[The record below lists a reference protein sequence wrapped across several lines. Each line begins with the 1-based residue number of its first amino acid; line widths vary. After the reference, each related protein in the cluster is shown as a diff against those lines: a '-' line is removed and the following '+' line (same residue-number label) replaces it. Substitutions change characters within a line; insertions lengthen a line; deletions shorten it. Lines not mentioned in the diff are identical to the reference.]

1 MSFLGDKIKIEIFG
15 ASHSDA
21 LGMTLTGIDAGERI
35 DLDELYKF
43 MARRAPGRAATSTAR
58 KEADIPQFLCGVVDG
73 VATGEPITAVIQNT
87 NQHSKD
93 YDKLKFTPRPS
104 HADYAAYVKYS
115 GNNDIRGG
123 GAFSGRLTAPLC
135 IGGGIAKQILKRRGI
150 EVGAHVYAIGGVCDT
165 PFDALAPED
174 ICAAG
179 EKDFPVIC
187 DEKGEKM
194 REIILAAKADGD
206 SVGGVI
212 ECAVTGMPVG
222 YGGPLFDGVEGKIAH
237 ALFGIPAVT
246 GVEFGAG
253 FEVAKMR
260 GSESNDAFVMDDGAV
275 LTETNRCGG
284 ILGGIATGMPVIFD
298 VSFKP
303 TPSIPKP
310 QKSVDLRSGEA
321 VTLEVKGRHDAC
333 IAVRAV
339 PVVEAAAAIAI
350 YDMILGNTQ
359 TNRRKYHG
367 YF

>member
-1 MSFLGDKIKIEIFG
+1 MSFLGDKVKIEIFG

-21 LGMTLTGIDAGERI
+21 IGMTLTGVSAGERI
-35 DLDELYKF
+35 DYDELCKF
-43 MARRAPGRAATSTAR
+43 MARRAPGRDATSTAR
-58 KEADIPQFLCGVVDG
+58 KEADMPQFLCGVVDG

-87 NQHSKD
+87 NQRSKD
-93 YDKLKFTPRPS
+93 YDKLRFTPRPS
-104 HADYAAYVKYS
+104 HADYAAYVKYN

-165 PFDALAPED
+165 PFNALVPCNV
-174 ICAAG
+174 CAAG

-212 ECAVTGMPVG
+212 ECAVTGMPAG

-237 ALFGIPAVT
+237 ALFGIPAVK

-253 FEVAKMR
+253 FEVAGMR
-260 GSESNDAFVMDDGAV
+260 GSESNDAFAYKDGKV
-275 LTETNRCGG
+275 VTTTNNCGG
-284 ILGGIATGMPVIFD
+284 ILGGITNGMPLTVRAA
-298 VSFKP
+298 FKP
-303 TPSIPKP
+303 TPSIAKE
-310 QKSVDLRSGEA
+310 QKTVNLETKEET
-321 VTLEVKGRHDAC
+321 TLIIGGRHDPC
-333 IAVRAV
+333 VVVRAV
-339 PVVEAAAAIAI
+339 AAVEAAVALC
-350 YDMILGNTQ
+350 ILDLLEEN
-359 TNRRKYHG
+359 
-367 YF
+367 